1 MLAGMFEQQLVFGAA
16 QAAVAAILAII
27 MVLVARWKSIHIE
40 RDVAVSMVRGLVQIM
55 AAGSILILVLQGP
68 NIVGVVVLVLMM
80 LAAGATAARRGKGI
94 PAVGRVSFYGISVGS
109 GAVIA
114 LMTVLGAI
122 ELDLT
127 SLIPVG
133 SMIIAN
139 SMNTSAQALERF
151 RAEII
156 SHTGQ
161 IEAGLALGASSDQ
174 AAAPYV
180 RDAVKAS
187 LIPRIDA
194 IRSLG
199 IVWIPGLMAG
209 MILSGVDPIY
219 AAIYQFVIM
228 AMLLSSSILTSLIST
243 TLVRRHVFT
252 ISEQLVLR

>member
-1 MLAGMFEQQLVFGAA
+1 
-16 QAAVAAILAII
+16 
-27 MVLVARWKSIHIE
+27 VLVARWKAIHIE
-40 RDVAVSMVRGLVQIM
+40 RDVAVSMVRGLIQIM

-68 NIVGVVVLVLMM
+68 HLIGVGVLVLMM
-80 LAAGATAARRGKGI
+80 AAAAATAARRGQGI
-94 PAVGRVSFYGISVGS
+94 PAVGRVSFYGISIGS
-109 GAVIA
+109 GGVIA
-114 LMTVLGAI
+114 LMTLLGAI

-151 RAEII
+151 RAEIKA
-156 SHTGQ
+156 HTGQ
-161 IEAGLALGASSDQ
+161 IEAGLALGASSQQ

-228 AMLLSSSILTSLIST
+228 AMLFSSSTLTAMIST
-243 TLVRRHVFT
+243 MLIRRHVFT
-252 ISEQLVLR
+252 RAEQLVLR